1 MTGVD
6 VDPTASPGARACL
19 ALQAL
24 ALEDA
29 SLAAARYA
37 DLAARAAVHHVG
49 RRADARLE
57 PLDATGACAWPAFHA
72 RTEALWPAL
81 DGRGHLQGTVDMVL
95 KGPGAQALVL
105 PVQGRDGALMLAR
118 VDLAHPAVVLGERVQ
133 TLGLSG
139 CDVHDVE
146 FGGVP
151 SEVLGAFD
159 ASVDEALLAE
169 LAPMA
174 MAMLCGVAQ
183 ASLLQAH
190 DHAEQRHQGGGAMQG
205 WGEVRRLLSGMQ
217 ERLSVMQG
225 LLSAALSPQAGGVP
239 TPRPTTGSTTGPTLA
254 AQLLHVGQLA
264 CELTLDGVQLQ
275 GVAGTL
281 QDHPQAQRLR
291 DARQLHGLLG
301 GVAWRR
307 QQGWSLTPT
316 PGCR

>member
-1 MTGVD
+1 MTEID
-6 VDPTASPGARACL
+6 LDPTASPGARACV

-24 ALEDA
+24 ALKDA

-57 PLDATGACAWPAFHA
+57 PLDASGACAWPAFHA

-95 KGPGAQALVL
+95 KGRGAQALVL

-159 ASVDEALLAE
+159 ASVDEALVSE

-183 ASLLQAH
+183 GSLLQAH
-190 DHAEQRHQGGGAMQG
+190 EHAEQRHQGGGAMRG

-225 LLSAALSPQAGGVP
+225 LLSAALSPQAGWVS
-239 TPRPTTGSTTGPTLA
+239 TPRPTPGPTLA

-307 QQGWSLTPT
+307 QQGWSLTPM

>member
-1 MTGVD
+1 VTGVD
-6 VDPTASPGARACL
+6 VDPAASPGARACL

-24 ALEDA
+24 ALQDA

-81 DGRGHLQGTVDMVL
+81 DGRAHLQGTVDMVL

-190 DHAEQRHQGGGAMQG
+190 QHAEQRHQGGGAMQG

-225 LLSAALSPQAGGVP
+225 LLSAALSAQAGWVS
-239 TPRPTTGSTTGPTLA
+239 TPRPTPGPTLA

-281 QDHPQAQRLR
+281 HDHPQAQRLR

-307 QQGWSLTPT
+307 QQGWSLTPM